1 MSSFSRACEALETAL
16 ASTFRRDLVTAAA
29 RARTLGQGLNQLGAG
44 MRSHTWR
51 AGATEIDLAAVVA
64 DLDDRTRVE
73 GFHVLNDWDGKAA
86 RVTPNTIAMDVLE
99 FTTAHV
105 GSEPMNPTVLAIV
118 LDYYF
123 MYVLALVAMRAWDSD
138 EPGAALD
145 RVTALVSHLQG
156 PQGSGQGL
164 AENAETLL
172 LIATSHY
179 EPTEHGYDL
188 LLQRA
193 RALPHRNRVAMA
205 LSHAQAMGGHLRF
218 GFEVTYGKD
227 LKAMRDDNGADYPWL
242 NFALAGLLDEY
253 ARLIETGERGVWFD
267 RVVEGIING
276 LTPDPEA
283 FLGDPPAWLDAHQ
296 GDYVRVRHG
305 LDRHRA
311 DLIAAFEPFRPL
323 NSAYSPISLFFN
335 FSQNVLKGTV
345 ADALLR
351 GDAWTISLNDLFT
364 GVPRGQFKG
373 EAKTRLCATLTTY
386 ARRNPDTIRGRL
398 SPVIVYDPVTARQ
411 YFGAA
416 MRALKGTDSGQAKP
430 GT

>member
-1 MSSFSRACEALETAL
+1 MPSTFDRACEALQIAL
-16 ASTFRRDLVTAAA
+16 SSSFRRDVVAAA
-29 RARTLGQGLNQLGAG
+29 SRAKTLGPGLNQLSGP
-44 MRSHTWR
+44 MRSHVWR
-51 AGATEIDLAAVVA
+51 AGSTTVDLAEIVS
-64 DLDDRTRVE
+64 DLDHRTRVE

-86 RVTPNTIAMDVLE
+86 RVTPNTIAVDVLE
-99 FTTAHV
+99 FTATHM
-105 GSEPMNPTVLAIV
+105 GGEPMNPAVLAIV
-118 LDYYF
+118 IDYYF

-145 RVTALVSHLQG
+145 RVSSLVGHLQG
-156 PQGSGQGL
+156 LQGSGQGL

-172 LIATSHY
+172 LVATSHY
-179 EPTEHGYDL
+179 EPNENGYEL

-193 RALPHRNRVAMA
+193 RALPHTNRVAMA

-267 RVVEGIING
+267 RVTEGIING

-283 FLGDPPAWLDAHQ
+283 FLGNPPGWLDAHQ
-296 GDYVRVRHG
+296 EDYLRVREG

-311 DLIAAFEPFRPL
+311 DLIAAFEAHRPL
-323 NSAYSPISLFFN
+323 NTAYSPIALFFN

-351 GDAWTISLNDLFT
+351 GDAWTVSLNDLFT
-364 GVPRGQFKG
+364 GVPRGQLKS
-373 EAKTRLCATLTTY
+373 EAKIRLCNTLTTY
-386 ARRNPDTIRGRL
+386 ARRNPDSIRGRL
-398 SPVIVYDPVTARQ
+398 SPVIVYDPITARQ

-416 MRALKGTDSGQAKP
+416 MRVLKAQ
-430 GT
+430 

>member
-1 MSSFSRACEALETAL
+1 VKSASFERACDALDELL
-16 ASTFRRDLVTAAA
+16 ATPFRHDLVAAA
-29 RARTLGQGLNQLGAG
+29 SRARTLGPGLTYIGAS
-44 MRSHTWR
+44 MRSHVWR
-51 AGATEIDLAAVVA
+51 AGSRMIDLAATVA
-64 DLDDRTRVE
+64 DLDQRTRTE
-73 GFHVLNDWDGKAA
+73 GFHVLNDWDGRTAG
-86 RVTPNTIAMDVLE
+86 VTPNTIAVDMLE
-99 FTTAHV
+99 FTADHM
-105 GSEPMNPTVLAIV
+105 GAEPISPAVLAIA

-123 MYVLALVAMRAWDSD
+123 MYVLALVAMRAWDSE

-145 RVTALVSHLQG
+145 RVTALVGHLNG
-156 PQGSGQGL
+156 PHGSGQGL
-164 AENAETLL
+164 GENAETLL

-179 EPTEHGYDL
+179 EPKEHGYDL

-193 RALPHRNRVAMA
+193 RALPHANRVAMA
-205 LSHAQAMGGHLRF
+205 LGHAQAMGGHLRF

-253 ARLIETGERGVWFD
+253 TRLVETGERGVWFE
-267 RVVEGIING
+267 RVAEGIINA

-283 FLGDPPAWLDAHQ
+283 FLGNPPVWLDQHQ
-296 GDYVRVRHG
+296 EDYVRVRDG

-311 DLIAAFEPFRPL
+311 ALISAFEPHRPL

-364 GVPRGQFKG
+364 GVPRGQLKS
-373 EAKTRLCATLTTY
+373 EAKTRLCQTLTTY

-411 YFGAA
+411 YFGGA
-416 MRALKGTDSGQAKP
+416 MRALKTTA
-430 GT
+430 